1 MKERHEPQEGRTLQA
16 AIDRQWPH
24 QVALKAP
31 LGKRLPDILEFCRRC
46 GAAPRHPSFR
56 RGDEDWVCIAFK
68 VEADAHAFRDRFGG
82 TPMKPAIG
90 RSGPVEIGRFEARQ
104 VKIAGKMRKR

>member
-1 MKERHEPQEGRTLQA
+1 MSRRKGELSNA

-24 QVALKAP
+24 QIALKAP

-56 RGDEDWVCIAFK
+56 RGDEDWACIAFK
-68 VEADAHAFRDRFGG
+68 DEADAQAFRDRFGG
-82 TPMKPAIG
+82 QPMEPKDRPKWPGRPAS
-90 RSGPVEIGRFEARQ
+90 RSTRAER
-104 VKIAGKMRKR
+104 